1 MMSKKY
7 ADLAK
12 EIPIHG
18 RNGIIKLG
26 AELEE
31 SFFGWDSFSV
41 RYCLVDGCGMIP
53 EEMDKQHV
61 HDYDQ
66 ILLFI
71 SAEPADML
79 NLGAEVEVDMGA
91 DNIRHLVA
99 IPYGVAVP
107 KGTPHFS
114 PIVRRLDRPFYFLT
128 INCTGKMSASPADPE
143 AVPQNGPWNK
153 FFGEF
158 SSCFQHLTF
167 AANDPYHYGSERN
180 QASGGISSL
189 LKGGE
194 DSPFKLTTAWTTIHR
209 PHDLGPWRD
218 DGLHHPHVHQES
230 DEALILLS
238 LDQSNLTDLHATAD
252 FCIGED
258 GDDQE
263 HYLIT
268 KATAMTM
275 KRGTYHLPLKYLQ
288 VDRPCVFFSIGER

>member
-1 MMSKKY
+1 MNHKY

-26 AELEE
+26 AELEKD
-31 SFFGWDSFSV
+31 FFGWDTFSV

-53 EEMDKQHV
+53 EEMQQQHT

-91 DNIRHLVA
+91 ENIRHLVA

-107 KGTPHFS
+107 RGTPHFS
-114 PIVRRLDRPFYFLT
+114 PIVRRLDRPFYFLS
-128 INCTGKMSASPADPE
+128 INCTGKMSASPADPA
-143 AVPQNGPWNK
+143 AVPQSGPWNK

-158 SSCFQHLTF
+158 SNCFRHLTF
-167 AANDPYHYGSERN
+167 AVNDPFHYGSERS
-180 QASGGISSL
+180 QPSGGLSSML
-189 LKGGE
+189 QGAD
-194 DSPFKLTTAWTTIHR
+194 DSPFKLTAVWTTVHL
-209 PHDLGPWRD
+209 PHHLGPWKE
-218 DGLHHPHVHQES
+218 DGLYHPHVHQEN

-238 LDQSNLTDLHATAD
+238 LDQNNLTDLHGTAE
-252 FCIGED
+252 FCVGED

-263 HYLIT
+263 RFVLT
-268 KATAMTM
+268 KATAMCM
-275 KRGTYHLPLKYLQ
+275 KRGTWHLPMTYLK
-288 VDRPCVFFSIGER
+288 VDRPSVFFTIGER

>member
-1 MMSKKY
+1 MSKKY
-7 ADLAK
+7 ADMAR

-26 AELEE
+26 AELERD
-31 SFFGWDSFSV
+31 FFGWDTFSM

-53 EEMDKQHV
+53 EETEQQHT

-79 NLGAEVEVDMGA
+79 NLGAEVEVDMGTE
-91 DNIRHLVA
+91 NIRHLVA

-114 PIVRRLDRPFYFLT
+114 PVVRRLDRPFYFIT
-128 INCTGKMSASPADPE
+128 VNCTGKMAADPVE
-143 AVPQNGPWNK
+143 SDAVPGVGPWNK

-158 SSCFQHLTF
+158 SKCFEQLTF
-167 AANDPYHYGSERN
+167 ATNDPYHYGSERN
-180 QASGGISSL
+180 QASGGVSSL
-189 LKGGE
+189 LKGAD
-194 DSPFKLTTAWTTIHR
+194 DSPFPLTFSWTTVHR

-218 DGLHHPHVHQES
+218 DGLHHPHVHQEH

-238 LDQSNLTDLHATAD
+238 LDQNDLSTLHAEAD
-252 FCIGED
+252 FCVGEE
-258 GDDQE
+258 GVDQE
-263 HYLIT
+263 HYLLT
-268 KATAMTM
+268 KATSMCM
-275 KRGTYHLPLKYLQ
+275 KMGTYHLPLKYLK
-288 VDRPCVFFSIGER
+288 VDRPCVFVTIGER